1 MKHEQKCLL
10 IRHYISQD
18 VNLIQSTLGELGFE
32 VESARLN
39 LRQHELEFLISKIR
53 ETDFSKFNIF
63 ILFVLSHG

>member
-39 LRQHELEFLISKIR
+39 LRQHELEFLI
-53 ETDFSKFNIF
+53 
-63 ILFVLSHG
+63 